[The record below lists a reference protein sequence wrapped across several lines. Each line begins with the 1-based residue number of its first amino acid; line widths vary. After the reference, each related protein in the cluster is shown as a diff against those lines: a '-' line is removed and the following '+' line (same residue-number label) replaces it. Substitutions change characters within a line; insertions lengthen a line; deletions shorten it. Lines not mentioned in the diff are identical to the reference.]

1 MKKLYK
7 RIEGALHYHE
17 AWVAGGVVTEH
28 RGAVGERGSTR
39 QSKVPPGTSEEDA
52 IAAVLGPARD
62 AGYAAVDMK
71 DHARLI
77 VEYKVNGFGTEVD
90 LRKRY
95 SLEEKLNQITGWTGL
110 GHCDGGSIGS
120 DTMEACCFVVDFEI
134 AKRVVADALAMT
146 PFADFTRI
154 YDEDAEIRGPGS
166 SGADR
171 E

>member
-1 MKKLYK
+1 MEKLYK

-17 AWVAGGVVTEH
+17 AWVDGGVVTEH

-39 QSKVPPGTSEEDA
+39 QSKVPQGTSEEDA
-52 IAAVLGPARD
+52 IAAVLKPARE
-62 AGYAAVDMK
+62 AGYAAIDMK

-95 SLEEKLNQITGWTGL
+95 ALQDKLDQITGWTGL

-120 DTMEACCFVVDFEI
+120 DAMEACCFVVDFEI
-134 AKRVVADALAMT
+134 AKRVVAAALVT
-146 PFADFTRI
+146 TQFADYARI
-154 YDEDAEIRGPGS
+154 YDEDADI
-166 SGADR
+166 
-171 E
+171 